1 MEEGPESPSDGGGLV
16 PNTPAPV
23 EPVVEAPLH
32 ADPPVEPAIPA
43 AAPDVDHAPDSLPE
57 VDASEKRFGC
67 PRCYLS
73 PNGCSTC
80 RRPGYKPR
88 NGNAKKSDP
97 RPLQPKGPAA
107 KAKAK
112 AKAAAAKKK
121 VIKAPGRHKKP
132 GRAARVSSWDGPTT
146 TCWTSIRSC
155 SARKKL
161 LAHDKNCQW
170 ELLGVIILNLVNFNF
185 IMFIWVNPLKRSNLS
200 KCWNLYM
207 VCGFLGQGWM
217 KWFMRQHCSVHV
229 SALLVGLA
237 VNKLS
242 AEDWNQIEKLEP
254 SAYEQTTLSKNCML
268 LRMEL
273 FKSRCDTCTHTMI
286 CAILRYPFGLEVCY
300 NCILK

>member
-1 MEEGPESPSDGGGLV
+1 MEPGAGCGRGRGGSDAGRGRGRGRPKKVCAELGARPKCKAQKIEVPEVTMEEGPESPSDGGGLV

-132 GRAARVSSWDGPTT
+132 GRAARVSS
-146 TCWTSIRSC
+146 
-155 SARKKL
+155 
-161 LAHDKNCQW
+161 
-170 ELLGVIILNLVNFNF
+170 
-185 IMFIWVNPLKRSNLS
+185 
-200 KCWNLYM
+200 
-207 VCGFLGQGWM
+207 
-217 KWFMRQHCSVHV
+217 
-229 SALLVGLA
+229 
-237 VNKLS
+237 
-242 AEDWNQIEKLEP
+242 
-254 SAYEQTTLSKNCML
+254 
-268 LRMEL
+268 
-273 FKSRCDTCTHTMI
+273 
-286 CAILRYPFGLEVCY
+286 
-300 NCILK
+300 